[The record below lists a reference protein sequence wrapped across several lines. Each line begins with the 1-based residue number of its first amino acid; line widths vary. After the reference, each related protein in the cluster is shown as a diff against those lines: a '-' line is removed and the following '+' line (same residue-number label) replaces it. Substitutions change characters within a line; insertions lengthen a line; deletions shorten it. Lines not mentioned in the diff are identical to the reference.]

1 MAFTAKDVMT
11 LREKSGAGMLEC
23 KKALTDADG
32 DMEKAAELLR
42 ERGIVKA
49 IKKEGRIA
57 AEGAVGAYIC
67 AACGAGVLVEINC
80 ESDFVSRGDKFHE
93 IVDKV
98 AKVIAAERPANVDA
112 LNECK
117 IDGDTV
123 KNYITNQTAVIG
135 EKISIRRFEIFD
147 TKGKIETYIHMGG
160 KVGVMVEAVDFK
172 DGAEETLHDVALQIA
187 AAKPSYVNKT
197 EVPAEV
203 IAKEKEIMLVQMQN
217 DPKNA
222 NKPANILSGQLPF
235 GSGFRQGRLSDRRS
249 GHRLQIQGC
258 AFRSFRNGRRI
269 GEEERKFAGRSCKA
283 SRSNEKE
290 LKIKLSGFR
299 FSETAFK

>member
-147 TKGKIETYIHMGG
+147 TKGKVETYIHMGG

-187 AAKPSYVNKT
+187 AAKPSYVNKS

-222 NKPANILSGQLPF
+222 NKPANILEKIVEGKLGKFYQDNCLLDQAFVKDDSQTVGQVI
-235 GSGFRQGRLSDRRS
+235 GSKFKVARFVRFEMGEGLEKKSEN
-249 GHRLQIQGC
+249 LQDEVAKQVE
-258 AFRSFRNGRRI
+258 AMKKN
-269 GEEERKFAGRSCKA
+269 
-283 SRSNEKE
+283 
-290 LKIKLSGFR
+290 
-299 FSETAFK
+299 